1 MFDRELNSFLLK
13 FHQLRKSGVTAH
25 LDVDTYAGQAWV
37 GLRVMLGPIQH
48 QPTQRHRSPS
58 YFRRQE
64 KRRAARQSSEESDRN
79 KVVAE
84 EVATDTKE
92 KSAAEATTIENVAK
106 DFRCEIC
113 DFKSNRAT
121 GLQVH
126 MSRKHATIEQLDGN
140 TSLPFDE
147 NEKVIVLRPD
157 MSEEVDEEIE
167 HFLQYGFIRNPSVR
181 NYGRK
186 LWLCIGDEMRKCGL
200 SWEVRQANSK
210 NDLTVH
216 IRSTHQLKD
225 NICSICGKT
234 FTKTNSLERHMND
247 VHSTQ
252 KCDTCV
258 KSTSSKSKT

>member
-1 MFDRELNSFLLK
+1 MSWTWPWPGPEL
-13 FHQLRKSGVTAH
+13 
-25 LDVDTYAGQAWV
+25 D
-37 GLRVMLGPIQH
+37 
-48 QPTQRHRSPS
+48 
-58 YFRRQE
+58 
-64 KRRAARQSSEESDRN
+64 
-79 KVVAE
+79 
-84 EVATDTKE
+84 
-92 KSAAEATTIENVAK
+92 
-106 DFRCEIC
+106 
-113 DFKSNRAT
+113 NRAT

>member
-1 MFDRELNSFLLK
+1 M
-13 FHQLRKSGVTAH
+13 KSN
-25 LDVDTYAGQAWV
+25 
-37 GLRVMLGPIQH
+37 
-48 QPTQRHRSPS
+48 RSPS

-64 KRRAARQSSEESDRN
+64 RRRAARQSSEESDRN